1 MRYKIVVGK
10 KVLCPPFETSA
21 EIRDC
26 MFDLIRA
33 RHHNA
38 KLVMLP

>member
-10 KVLCPPFETSA
+10 KVLCPPFETPSDIKIA
-21 EIRDC
+21 L
-26 MFDLIRA
+26 FNLIRA

-38 KLVMLP
+38 KLVVLP

>member
-1 MRYKIVVGK
+1 MRYKIIVGK
-10 KVLCPPFETSA
+10 KVLCPPFETPKDIA
-21 EIRDC
+21 TA

-38 KLVMLP
+38 KLVVLG

>member
-1 MRYKIVVGK
+1 MRYKIIVGK
-10 KVLCPPFETSA
+10 KVLCPPFETPA
-21 EIRDC
+21 EIANC

-38 KLVMLP
+38 KLVVLR